1 MGGARCI
8 QGPHLTPTLME
19 EKVKMAMGWCGLID
33 RRGGMAGV
41 KFRFSNV
48 EPVA

>member
-1 MGGARCI
+1 MGG
-8 QGPHLTPTLME
+8 GPVYTGTHLTPTLME
-19 EKVKMAMGWCGLID
+19 EKVKMTMGWCGLID